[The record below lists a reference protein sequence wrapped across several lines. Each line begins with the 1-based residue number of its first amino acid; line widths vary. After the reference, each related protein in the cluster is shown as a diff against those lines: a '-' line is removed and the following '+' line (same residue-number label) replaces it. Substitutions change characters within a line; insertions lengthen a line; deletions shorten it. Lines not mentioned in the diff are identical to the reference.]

1 MKLPSGP
8 AGDLIAYVSG
18 GYRMATTTTVR
29 EFSLDYYLLD
39 RMRFSGIDQENLAD
53 LVSIVASLKNKYGI
67 APFAASANGQP
78 VPNGMTARYVIDS
91 ITLNKIMNVLLDT
104 PRLLSV
110 TIFPRGIPK
119 IGQFELHITLGG

>member
-1 MKLPSGP
+1 
-8 AGDLIAYVSG
+8 
-18 GYRMATTTTVR
+18 MATTTTVR

-39 RMRFSGIDQENLAD
+39 RMRFSGIEQENLAD
-53 LVSIVASLKNKYGI
+53 LVSIIASLKNKYGI
-67 APFAASANGQP
+67 SPFAAAAHGQP
-78 VPNGMTARYVIDS
+78 VPNGMTVRYVIDA
-91 ITLNKIMNVLLDT
+91 ITLNKVMNVLLDT

>member
-1 MKLPSGP
+1 
-8 AGDLIAYVSG
+8 
-18 GYRMATTTTVR
+18 MATTTTVR

-39 RMRFSGIDQENLAD
+39 RMRFSGIEPENLAD

-110 TIFPRGIPK
+110 TISPRGIPK
-119 IGQFELHITLGG
+119 TGQFELHITLGG